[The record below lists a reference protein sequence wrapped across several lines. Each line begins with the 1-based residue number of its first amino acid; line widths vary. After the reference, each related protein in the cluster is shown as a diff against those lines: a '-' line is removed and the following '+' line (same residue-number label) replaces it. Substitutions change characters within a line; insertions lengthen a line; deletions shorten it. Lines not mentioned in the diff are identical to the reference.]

1 MSNEREWNWFVEWQT
16 PYEGHLHGVK
26 DILFKIKTR
35 FQSIEIVELYRFG
48 KTLIID
54 GKVQSTITD
63 EYIYHETIVHPA
75 MFTHNN
81 PIKIL
86 VIGGGEGAVN
96 RELLK
101 HNTVKTIYMVDIDND
116 AINVFRKYLY
126 EWHRNSFSNPRVRLI
141 IDDGRSFLEKSREK
155 FDVIIIDIT
164 DPLKSSPSRLLYT
177 FEFYKHVY
185 EKLNDD
191 GLMVTQATS
200 VSYTLENYAIIYNTL
215 KRVFPI
221 VRPFY
226 TYIPSFDSQWGF
238 MIASKKYDPIKI
250 SQNELKDRINKRIQ
264 GEFKLYDEEYHLK
277 IFILPKDIK
286 KFLEKNVKISTD
298 KNPIC
303 MPI

>member
-1 MSNEREWNWFVEWQT
+1 
-16 PYEGHLHGVK
+16 
-26 DILFKIKTR
+26 
-35 FQSIEIVELYRFG
+35 
-48 KTLIID
+48 
-54 GKVQSTITD
+54 
-63 EYIYHETIVHPA
+63 

-101 HNTVKTIYMVDIDND
+101 HNTVESIYMVDIDND
-116 AINVFRKYLY
+116 AINIFKKYLY
-126 EWHRNSFSNPRVRLI
+126 EWHRNSFSDPRVRLI

-200 VSYTLENYAIIYNTL
+200 VSYTPENYAIIYNTL
-215 KRVFPI
+215 KKVFPI

-238 MIASKKYDPIKI
+238 MMASKKYDPIKI
-250 SQNELKDRINKRIQ
+250 SQNELRDRINKRIQ
-264 GEFKLYDEEYHLK
+264 GEFKLYDEKYHFK

-286 KFLEKNVKISTD
+286 KFLEENVKISTD

>member
-26 DILFKIKTR
+26 DILLKMKTR
-35 FQSIEIVELYRFG
+35 FQRIEIVELYRFG

-54 GKVQSTITD
+54 GKVQSTIID

-101 HNTVKTIYMVDIDND
+101 HNTVESIYMVDIDND
-116 AINVFRKYLY
+116 AINIFKKYLY
-126 EWHRNSFSNPRVRLI
+126 EWHRNSFSDPRVRLI

-200 VSYTLENYAIIYNTL
+200 VSYTPENYAIIYNTL
-215 KRVFPI
+215 KKVFPI

-238 MIASKKYDPIKI
+238 MMASKKYDPMKI
-250 SQNELKDRINKRIQ
+250 SQNELRDRINKRIQ
-264 GEFKLYDEEYHLK
+264 GEFKLYDEKYHFK

-286 KFLEKNVKISTD
+286 KFLEENVKISTD